1 MKYGDVTLGQVEAMI
16 NKIGGLEVWEAVLRD
31 EVTVEVKEVFQ
42 RLFDKNGRRIPPK
55 DLKSSVCD
63 PDTSFRLIPT
73 DIDYIARL
81 ERLTKFFPEEAG
93 FVSANEFQARS
104 EALLEQLRQD
114 KLLSNLLNGVFLPIC
129 LPKIRIRDYGQALE
143 EVFLVAVGKS
153 YENQFSGR
161 KFYSYRGELETQ
173 QVSIAED
180 SHKRLL
186 AEMEERPVVG
196 IQLFPLQGYSIYA
209 DREQMTSLP
218 ESLIL
223 SGAMDIATVITA
235 YPDVLAHENIP
246 GYGYD
251 CAANSWQSA
260 DDSLCF
266 GVGDGGLGFGG
277 AGALGVA
284 FGRCSGGLLFL
295 G

>member
-16 NKIGGLEVWEAVLRD
+16 NKIGGLEVWEAVLHD

-42 RLFDKNGRRIPPK
+42 KLFDKNGRRIPR
-55 DLKSSVCD
+55 DLKSAVCD
-63 PDTSFRLIPT
+63 PYPSFKLVQPEINYATRL
-73 DIDYIARL
+73 DRL
-81 ERLTKFFPEEAG
+81 GRFFPAAAT
-93 FVSANEFQARS
+93 FSSTKEFQTRS

-129 LPKIRIRDYGQALE
+129 LPKIRIKDYGQALE

-161 KFYSYRGELETQ
+161 KFYNYRKGELETQ
-173 QVSIAED
+173 VSIVED

-186 AEMEERPVVG
+186 AEMEEGPVVG

-235 YPDVLAHENIP
+235 YPDVLARENTP
-246 GYGYD
+246 GYD

-260 DDSLCF
+260 GSSLCF
-266 GVGDGGLGFGG
+266 GTFVGGLGFDGFGG
-277 AGALGVA
+277 LGDAGRGY
-284 FGRCSGGLLFL
+284 SGGLLFL